1 MNKPDLI
8 KQIADQ
14 STLSGMQV
22 DSVLDALAKVASKAL
37 GEGDDIT
44 LPGIGKLSVSE
55 RAARTG
61 RNPRTGEPVDIPA
74 KSAVKFKA
82 AKALA
87 VHVA

>member
-37 GEGDDIT
+37 GEGDDSPC
-44 LPGIGKLSVSE
+44 LVS
-55 RAARTG
+55 A
-61 RNPRTGEPVDIPA
+61 
-74 KSAVKFKA
+74 S
-82 AKALA
+82 
-87 VHVA
+87 